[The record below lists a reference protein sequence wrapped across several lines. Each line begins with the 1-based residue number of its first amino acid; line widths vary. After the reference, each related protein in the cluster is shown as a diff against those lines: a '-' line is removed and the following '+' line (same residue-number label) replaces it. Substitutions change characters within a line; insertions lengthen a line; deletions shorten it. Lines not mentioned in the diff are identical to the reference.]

1 MINYFSS
8 KLHRKI
14 LNFNLILIEKLG
26 LNVIVVTKI
35 VRKTEE
41 KIRRKLRKE
50 GDKKIEYIIGEA
62 EYVCL
67 LKI

>member
-1 MINYFSS
+1 MINYFAS

-50 GDKKIEYIIGEA
+50 GDKKN
-62 EYVCL
+62 
-67 LKI
+67 